1 MNLLSIDQLGP
12 DGLRRVLALSRASL
26 EQLRRPLDGQGVALI
41 FEKPSN
47 RTRQSME
54 IAVVQLGGHP
64 VYTRGEEIGFDVRE
78 SVEDVSRVMSGYH
91 AVLCARV
98 FDHRFLNRMV
108 ASTLTPVVNMLS
120 DTDHPL
126 QAVADVLTMADEF
139 GVLANRTVSWVGDY
153 TNVARSL
160 LQASAL
166 LGMHVRLGCPAGFD
180 ASDDELTGFLEL
192 GAASVEQY
200 RDVDLAV
207 EGADA
212 VHTDTW
218 VSMGQEAELA
228 ERKEVFA
235 SFTVTSATMANAA
248 PGAVFMHC
256 LPAHRGWEVADEV
269 IDGNQSRVIAQAHHR
284 LSSARGVLAY
294 VMGVIT

>member
-1 MNLLSIDQLGP
+1 VNVLTIDSLGG
-12 DGLRRVLALSRASL
+12 DGLSRVIELARREPSTLGAPLAGRGA
-26 EQLRRPLDGQGVALI
+26 ALI

-54 IAVVQLGGHP
+54 MAVVQLGGHP
-64 VYTRGEEIGFDVRE
+64 VYTRGEEIGLDVRE
-78 SVEDVSRVMSGYH
+78 PVEDVARVMAGYH

-98 FDHRFLNRMV
+98 FDHRVLDRMAAV
-108 ASTLTPVVNMLS
+108 TATPIVNLLS

-126 QAVADVLTMADEF
+126 QAIADVLTMADEF
-139 GVLANRTVSWVGDY
+139 GDLSGRTVSWIGDY

-160 LQASAL
+160 LQACSL
-166 LGMHVRLGCPAGFD
+166 LKMHVRLGCPAGFD
-180 ASDDELTGFLEL
+180 ATDDELTRLVGM

-200 RDVDLAV
+200 RDVMLAV

-218 VSMGQEAELA
+218 VSMGQESEI
-228 ERKEVFA
+228 ESRKEIFGEFQV
-235 SFTVTSATMANAA
+235 TVDTMKRAA
-248 PGAVFMHC
+248 PDAIFMHC
-256 LPAHRGWEVADEV
+256 LPAHRGWEVAEAV
-269 IDGNQSRVIAQAHHR
+269 IDGDQSRIIPQAHHR

-294 VMGVIT
+294 VMGVE